1 MSVYGFLSLR
11 YTWLTVLSARVA
23 RIAEKKYGSGA
34 NHVKK
39 AAQSVD
45 GAAKSNQARQ
55 FLQNQGGQGTQ
66 TGGKW
71 SKGAVGDK
79 GWGGRQPGPA
89 PESRTRP
96 EPTAAPARPA
106 VPAFKPVEKVADKPL
121 KAEHPSWEA
130 ARLRKQ
136 KEAQLASAALSG
148 NGQANKPKKIVFD

>member
-1 MSVYGFLSLR
+1 MWLDSN
-11 YTWLTVLSARVA
+11 WLTSLCLD

-39 AAQSVD
+39 AAQSAD

-66 TGGKW
+66 AGGKW

-79 GWGGRQPGPA
+79 GWGGRQPGSEFA
-89 PESRTRP
+89 PKPQVRAEATSTL
-96 EPTAAPARPA
+96 ARPA
-106 VPAFKPVEKVADKPL
+106 VPPPRPVEKVADKPL

-136 KEAQLASAALSG
+136 KEAQMASAALSG
-148 NGQANKPKKIVFD
+148 GGQAVKPKKIVFD